1 MSLKNEQGA
10 FLSME
15 RQPTHHPRSALVA
28 FSATNVRSYC
38 DPVNFSLVA
47 TRVADPAVV
56 RELPWEGGART
67 YRLLPVAG
75 VFGAN
80 ASGKSTLLRAI
91 GDMRALVLGS
101 FRHGHSDSPIP
112 RRAFALDET
121 SRTAASSFATE
132 LVFEGV
138 RWQYGFEIDDRT
150 VVQEYAYHYPNGRRA
165 TVFDRTGNSFEYGP
179 AFRSS
184 LKLLE
189 AIVRP
194 NSLLLSVA
202 GAASP
207 TPLLPLFAWFERN
220 LLLATSDNR
229 PVRAART
236 ADLAERD
243 EFRARVLAFL
253 AAADLGVVGVS
264 RAEVAP
270 DVRARIQQ
278 ALPLLLGRELDPD
291 TEADFVIEEF
301 IRLVHRGESGDVVL
315 DAADESIGTLV
326 WFSLAAAVIEAL
338 DGGHV
343 MLADELDASL
353 HPKLV
358 AQLISLFQS
367 PRTNPRCAQLIFN
380 AHDVTVLG
388 DSEHRLLGRDQIWF
402 TEKGDDGATTLYSLA
417 EFSPRNDEAL
427 ERRYMQGRFGALPVL
442 DQSALERAVAESVG

>member
-1 MSLKNEQGA
+1 
-10 FLSME
+10 ME
-15 RQPTHHPRSALVA
+15 RQLALPPRSAVVA
-28 FSATNVRSYC
+28 FSATNVRSYR

-56 RELPWEGGART
+56 RELPWGAGGRT
-67 YRLLPVAG
+67 YRLLPAAG

-91 GDMRALVLGS
+91 ADMRTLVLGS
-101 FRHGHSDSPIP
+101 FRHGHANSPIP
-112 RRAFALDET
+112 RRAFALDE
-121 SRTAASSFATE
+121 SWQKASSSFEIE

-138 RWQYGFEIDDRT
+138 RWQYGFEVDDHT

-165 TVFDRTGNSFEYGP
+165 TVFDRTGSSFEYGP
-179 AFRSS
+179 VFRPS
-184 LKLLE
+184 LKVLE
-189 AIVRP
+189 ALVRP

-264 RAEVAP
+264 RAEITP
-270 DVRARIQQ
+270 DIRARIQQ
-278 ALPLLLGRELDPD
+278 ALPLLLGRDLDPE
-291 TEADFVIEEF
+291 TEAEFVIEDF
-301 IRLVHRGESGDVVL
+301 IQLVHRGTAGDVVL

-343 MLADELDASL
+343 LLADELDASL

-358 AQLISLFQS
+358 ALLISLFQNPS
-367 PRTNPRCAQLIFN
+367 TNPRCAQLIFN

-402 TEKGDDGATTLYSLA
+402 TEKGADGTTTLYSLA

-427 ERRYMQGRFGALPVL
+427 ERRYLQGRFGALPVL
-442 DQSALERAVAESVG
+442 DHSAFERAAVLESVG